1 MRAIL
6 SLSVGLLLATQVA
19 GAQGPPKEPPFTKAD
34 VEFMQGMIH
43 HHAQALVMA
52 IHELVTNAAKYGALS
67 TEGGLITI
75 RWRTE
80 QRDDKESRR
89 V

>member
-1 MRAIL
+1 MTQIGQGSIATPARAKQSPALVHAHHEERAIIEGAEVNL
-6 SLSVGLLLATQVA
+6 SSRT
-19 GAQGPPKEPPFTKAD
+19 
-34 VEFMQGMIH
+34 
-43 HHAQALVMA
+43 AQALVMA